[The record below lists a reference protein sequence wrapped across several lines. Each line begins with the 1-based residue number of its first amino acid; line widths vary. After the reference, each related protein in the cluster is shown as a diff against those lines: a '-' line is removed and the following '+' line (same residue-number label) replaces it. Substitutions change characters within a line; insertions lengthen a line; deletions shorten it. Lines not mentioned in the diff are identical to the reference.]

1 MRLPASEKLEII
13 GLVEQSHL
21 PARRTLQML
30 GIKPST
36 FYRWYDRF
44 RSGGPE
50 ALADKPPKPDRGW
63 NRIPDD
69 IRQRVVMMAFEQP
82 ELSPR
87 ELANGTVRNSVCEAI
102 MMEGKGASYGYRE
115 RPAGPTFSWA

>member
-1 MRLPASEKLEII
+1 
-13 GLVEQSHL
+13 
-21 PARRTLQML
+21 ML

-44 RSGGPE
+44 RSGPE
-50 ALADKPPKPDRGW
+50 ALEDKPSKPVW

-82 ELSPR
+82 EAQPTRVGDQVHRHQQLLHLGIIGLP
-87 ELANGTVRNSVCEAI
+87 AI
-102 MMEGKGASYGYRE
+102 EG
-115 RPAGPTFSWA
+115 P

>member
-1 MRLPASEKLEII
+1 MRRPASEKLEII
-13 GLVEQSHL
+13 GHVEQSHL

-44 RSGGPE
+44 RSGPE
-50 ALADKPPKPDRGW
+50 ALEDKPSKPVW

-69 IRQRVVMMAFEQP
+69 IRQR
-82 ELSPR
+82 LS
-87 ELANGTVRNSVCEAI
+87 
-102 MMEGKGASYGYRE
+102 
-115 RPAGPTFSWA
+115 